1 MKLADESV
9 GDSRLIADSLTT
21 EFSQFGDRLGTWSQ
35 LGDSM
40 FIAFVV
46 VLANT
51 LAKALKSRVCHA
63 FDNVLSFIL
72 LLWIEIDEVFS

>member
-1 MKLADESV
+1 MTLADESV
-9 GDSRLIADSLTT
+9 GDSRVIADSLTT

-35 LGDSM
+35 LGDSL

-51 LAKALKSRVCHA
+51 LAKALTSWVCYA
-63 FDNVLSFIL
+63 FDTVFSFI
-72 LLWIEIDEVFS
+72 